1 MKTTAYV
8 THPDC
13 SLHDTGWAHPD
24 HQGRLAG
31 IARAVYRDMLALHE
45 PLVELEPEPAGTD
58 DLLLAHSAAY
68 IERVRGAAE
77 EAERVGRVQTFGPA
91 GRVSGRSWDA
101 ARAAVGCGI
110 AAVDAVLGGTV
121 GNAFCAVRPPGND
134 VGVDGGRGY
143 GLFNTAAI
151 AAVHALRRR
160 ELKRVLI
167 LELVAAAGWGTAE
180 IAARH
185 PGIAFTS
192 VHQRSGGDGEWPE
205 GVTAVALEPGAAS
218 AEAIHALERALTAA
232 HADPPPDLII
242 LSLGLDILA
251 ADPVGGLR
259 VDPGSVH
266 DLTRVVT
273 RRAGELCGGRL
284 VSVLEGGYD
293 AQAAGSAV
301 VQHLHALAGLDR
313 A

>member
-13 SLHDTGWAHPD
+13 SLHDTGWAHPE

-31 IARAVYRDMLALHE
+31 IARAVYRDMLTLHE
-45 PLVELEPEPAGTD
+45 PLVELEPEPAGAD

-68 IERVRGAAE
+68 IERVRDAAE
-77 EAERVGRVQTFGPA
+77 EAERLGRVQSFGPA

-101 ARAAVGCGI
+101 GRAAVGCGV
-110 AAVDAVLGGTV
+110 AAVDAVLGGMV
-121 GNAFCAVRPPGND
+121 RNAFCAVRPPGND
-134 VGVDGGRGY
+134 VGVDDGRGY

-151 AAVHALRRR
+151 AAVHAHKRRGVT
-160 ELKRVLI
+160 RVLI

-192 VHQRSGGDGEWPE
+192 IHQRSGDGAWPD
-205 GVTAVALEPGAAS
+205 GATAVPLEPGAGS
-218 AEAIHALERALTAA
+218 AEAIQALERALTGAGT
-232 HADPPPDLII
+232 DPPPDLIV
-242 LSLGLDILA
+242 LSLGLDVLA
-251 ADPVGGLR
+251 GDPVGGLC
-259 VDPGSVH
+259 VEPGSLH

-273 RRAGELCGGRL
+273 RRADELCGGRL

-293 AQAAGSAV
+293 ARAAGAAV
-301 VQHLHALAGLDR
+301 VQHLRALAGLDR